1 LELKKVF
8 SILFVLF
15 VAVAI
20 MLNACKKDPLEPIDI
35 PKPAPDSTQTPSPG
49 PNPSPDTTGVS
60 VDLST
65 VPYTN
70 LSDYRFFTGALKD
83 QMPAEGVIPYKPASS
98 LFTDYAL
105 KKRFVWIP
113 PNRKANY
120 VADKEILNLPIG
132 SVLIKTFYYDNVQ
145 PSGETKILETRLMIR
160 KGTGWIFAEYVWN
173 DEQTDA
179 TLQMNGS
186 FTPIAWL
193 QNGSPKSTTYRI
205 PSETEC
211 LTCHKTNNNPI
222 PIGIKPQNLNI
233 AYPYTSG
240 SENQLQHWVAK
251 GILNNNLPS
260 NIVSTVDYNDVS
272 QPLKTRLRSYLDINC
287 GHCHKENS
295 HCDYRPLRLSF
306 SETTVP
312 SNLGQCVPPDENI
325 DPVLLQIIVPGNFNK
340 SVMHFRLNSTDES
353 TRMPLLGRTLVHD
366 EGVQLLKDYILSID
380 DCND

>member
-1 LELKKVF
+1 LKKVF
-8 SILFVLF
+8 SFLFVLF

-251 GILNNNLPS
+251 GILKNNLQDLVEPIFCIYPLALLLNKANVIDALKLLS
-260 NIVSTVDYNDVS
+260 EFPDYFIIS
-272 QPLKTRLRSYLDINC
+272 GGEMDIN
-287 GHCHKENS
+287 
-295 HCDYRPLRLSF
+295 PLRHTF
-306 SETTVP
+306 K
-312 SNLGQCVPPDENI
+312 N
-325 DPVLLQIIVPGNFNK
+325 GNQ
-340 SVMHFRLNSTDES
+340 
-353 TRMPLLGRTLVHD
+353 
-366 EGVQLLKDYILSID
+366 GVEILFPE
-380 DCND
+380 

>member
-1 LELKKVF
+1 MKKVF
-8 SILFVLF
+8 SYLFVLF
-15 VAVAI
+15 LVVAI
-20 MLNACKKDPLEPIDI
+20 MLNACKKDPIEPINI
-35 PKPAPDSTQTPSPG
+35 PKPTPDTTQTPGPG
-49 PNPSPDTTGVS
+49 PNPTPDTTGVS
-60 VDLST
+60 VDLMN
-65 VPYTN
+65 VPYPN

-83 QMPAEGVIPYKPASS
+83 QIPAEGVLPYKPASS

-113 PNRKANY
+113 KNRKASY
-120 VADKEILNLPIG
+120 VADHEVLNLPVG

-145 PSGETKILETRLMIR
+145 PTGETKIIETRIMIR

-173 DEQTDA
+173 EDQTDA

-186 FTPIAWL
+186 YLPIAWL
-193 QNGSPKSTTYRI
+193 ENGSPKSTTYRI

-211 LTCHKTNNNPI
+211 LTCHKTNNLPV
-222 PIGIKPQNLNI
+222 PIGIKPQNLNTI
-233 AYPYTSG
+233 YPYTSG
-240 SENQLQHWVAK
+240 SENQLQHWVSK

-260 NIVSTVDYNDVS
+260 NIVSTVDYHDIN

-312 SNLGQCVPPDENI
+312 SNLGQCVPPDEVI